1 MLPAA
6 TMQQT
11 CLWLTQQ
18 LLMTQLLL
26 SLQVPGDGRELV
38 VMLQDATLLHV
49 RLWLTQHLLL
59 LKLLLPLLL
68 LLL

>member
-1 MLPAA
+1 
-6 TMQQT
+6 
-11 CLWLTQQ
+11 
-18 LLMTQLLL
+18 MTQLLL